1 MFRKKI
7 PIPTEYIWI
16 FEAITGKEVIVVS
29 CYMSVCKNKYDF

>member
-7 PIPTEYIWI
+7 FIFIEYIWI
-16 FEAITGKEVIVVS
+16 FEVIIGKELIVVL